1 MRLKLALPLLCLAAA
16 CRPAHPTVSPAN
28 RPASAAA
35 APGEAELQDAVVSFV
50 DSLSTQYPEM
60 RFRPV
65 GGNVAVECVWSDL
78 AVTAVPGPQRFEAQ
92 ATASFRFAIE
102 VPDARVGSVPETGRF
117 TFAPGPEPGTWRCTG
132 GGDPG
137 AKEPFDCEKV
147 ASLCGAPRA
156 DAGCTSPP
164 VRLCCG
170 DSPCPMP
177 AAGYEQR
184 LDVIEAFALAQLG
197 EIEAADVLLGRALRR
212 LEARLDGARPICV
225 ASAAELE
232 RARQAAPGQSLV
244 QIDWAYGLALH
255 AEGALAS
262 ERKDWETA
270 LGYLERGIQARPFAP
285 ESRAERGFVLNQIG
299 RFDEALALYEG
310 ALELAT
316 TARMKA
322 VALRGASFALI
333 ELGRLDEAEA
343 KLRQALEHEPASP
356 ATRNELRYIEQ
367 LRKKGP

>member
-1 MRLKLALPLLCLAAA
+1 
-16 CRPAHPTVSPAN
+16 
-28 RPASAAA
+28 
-35 APGEAELQDAVVSFV
+35 
-50 DSLSTQYPEM
+50 
-60 RFRPV
+60 
-65 GGNVAVECVWSDL
+65 
-78 AVTAVPGPQRFEAQ
+78 
-92 ATASFRFAIE
+92 
-102 VPDARVGSVPETGRF
+102 
-117 TFAPGPEPGTWRCTG
+117 
-132 GGDPG
+132 
-137 AKEPFDCEKV
+137 
-147 ASLCGAPRA
+147 
-156 DAGCTSPP
+156 
-164 VRLCCG
+164 
-170 DSPCPMP
+170 MP

-255 AEGALAS
+255 AEGGLAS
-262 ERKDWETA
+262 ERKAWETA
-270 LGYLERGIQARPFAP
+270 LGYLERDIQARPFAP

-299 RFDEALALYEG
+299 RFDEALASYEG

-367 LRKKGP
+367 LRKKGR